1 MIDFHTHI
9 LPELDDGSSSVAE
22 SVSMLEAMAPQG
34 VTTVIATP
42 HFDMERGNI
51 QKFLDARDVAAT
63 RIKKRVP
70 DGPRIFLGAEVM
82 ECGVPLATIKD
93 IESLC
98 IEGTRLMLIE
108 TEIKEWS
115 QSFYRDMVRLISE
128 RGIVPVLAHIERV
141 YFIGKNREMIHSL
154 HQEGALLQMNAEL
167 FLRRLTRRKALALFK
182 NEAVD
187 FLGSDC
193 HNMGKRP
200 PNAGNARA
208 IIAKYLGQEVITNLE
223 KQEEELFPKDEQEPE
238 MK

>member
-9 LPELDDGSSSVAE
+9 LPELDDGSGSVAE
-22 SVSMLEAMAPQG
+22 SVSMLEAMASQG

-42 HFDMERGNI
+42 HFDMARGNI
-51 QKFLDARDVAAT
+51 QKFLKLRAIAAN
-63 RIKKRVP
+63 RLKRRAP
-70 DGPRIFLGAEVM
+70 DCPHIFLGAEVM
-82 ECGVPLATIKD
+82 ERGVPLAAIKE

-108 TEIKEWS
+108 TELKEWS
-115 QSFYRDMVRLISE
+115 KSFYRDMVRLISE

-154 HQEGALLQMNAEL
+154 HQEGALLQMNAGL
-167 FLRRLTRRKALALFK
+167 FLRRLTRRRALALFR

-200 PNAGNARA
+200 PNAGMARS
-208 IIAKYLGQEVITNLE
+208 IIAKHLGQDVITDFE
-223 KQEEELFPKDEQEPE
+223 KQEKELFPKEEQEAE
-238 MK
+238 LK